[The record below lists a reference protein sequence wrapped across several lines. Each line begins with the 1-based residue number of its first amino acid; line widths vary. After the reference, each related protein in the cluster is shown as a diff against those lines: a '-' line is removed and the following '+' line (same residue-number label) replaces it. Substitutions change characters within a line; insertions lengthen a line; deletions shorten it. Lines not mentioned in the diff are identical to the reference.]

1 MAATDQAIPQ
11 AIMPPGFYVCVC
23 IRHPLKT
30 ASLNYRC
37 TEKAASLALTYD
49 CKTSMFRTKK
59 THLHILG
66 MKWRTKRKFEGR
78 NNILSGWQLLLACA
92 AIISNVGPYKVKI
105 F

>member
-37 TEKAASLALTYD
+37 TEKAVSLALTYD
-49 CKTSMFRTKK
+49 CKTSMFPPK
-59 THLHILG
+59 TLCMLG
-66 MKWRTKRKFEGR
+66 MKLRTQKKWMAGTQQHFEWMAAAPRMR
-78 NNILSGWQLLLACA
+78 NCHLECWTL
-92 AIISNVGPYKVKI
+92 
-105 F
+105 